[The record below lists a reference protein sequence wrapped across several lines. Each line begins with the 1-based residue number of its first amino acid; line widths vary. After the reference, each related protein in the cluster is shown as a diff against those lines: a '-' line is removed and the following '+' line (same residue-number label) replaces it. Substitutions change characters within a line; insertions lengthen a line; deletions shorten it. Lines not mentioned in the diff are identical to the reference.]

1 MHSVLKSKIRK
12 GIIVVDVYLSQ
23 SIIQSINMFIST
35 IIFLMVH
42 RIYNLKYLLCCV
54 DVAALI

>member
-23 SIIQSINMFIST
+23 SIIQSINMYIST
-35 IIFLMVH
+35 IIFH